1 MKKFLFSILLIVS
14 FTTLKAQSYI
24 SLNNDESKPLFTI
37 ISSTHE
43 ETVIEYNFQ
52 GFYVKDIETSQG
64 IKKSVTMKGAS
75 PLLVAG
81 EPDLC
86 RYSRSLIIPDMAD
99 MQVKVLSVDYLDFQN
114 MEIIPSKG
122 NLTRDID
129 PANVP
134 YTWGRTYTQNDV
146 FPGTYASLSEPYILR
161 DYRGI
166 TLNVMPFRYNH
177 QDHSLR
183 VVKTIRIKVYKE
195 SDNSTNSPF
204 VRTKSLSKVD
214 ENFDQLYDKHF
225 INYSQAK
232 YTPITE
238 RGRILVISKP
248 EYVSAMAPYVQ
259 WKNRIGYPTEIVSTA
274 VTGTT
279 STAIK
284 TYVTNYYNTKGLTF
298 LLFVGD
304 GGSGQIPPITSGVSG
319 PSDNAYAYITGNDHY
334 PEFYVGRFSAESV
347 ADVDVQVLR
356 TLTYEQNPNT
366 SNNWMNRV
374 LGIASSQGAGDDN
387 EYDYEHI
394 RNLQTQLFNY
404 EYVVKYELFDGSQ
417 GGLDAPGN
425 PTASNVSNI
434 VNDGVGLILYTG
446 HGSQTSFVT
455 TGFSNSDISNLTN
468 TTKWP
473 FILSVACVNGDF
485 SSGTC
490 FAEAW
495 LRART
500 GTTPKGAIATI
511 MSTINQSWNPP
522 MEGHDEMVNVLCETS
537 PGNIKHTFGGIVM
550 SGCMKMNDSYG
561 TGGYDMTDT
570 WTVFG
575 DPSLVIRTDTPKTM
589 TVSHLQAIPI
599 GSSQLVVNC
608 NKNGAY
614 ITVTL
619 NDSIIGTGI
628 VSGGTATIN
637 FTPLS
642 YIDTLFVTATKY
654 NYIPYMGEVS
664 VVPASG
670 PYVVYNSAS
679 INDAGGNNNGKADFG
694 ENILLNLSL
703 SNVGVANASNVVA
716 TISTT
721 NSSVSITDA
730 TENYGTINAG
740 SVKNMNDAYSVA
752 INNDII
758 DQTNVVFS
766 LNATN
771 GSDSWNSSFG
781 IVLNS
786 PVLNIGNIVIDDA
799 AGNNNGKLDPGETVT
814 IHIQSLNIGHATY
827 PSATGTLT
835 SNSSTLS
842 IVNGFASIGNLNPNI
857 PVNATFTV
865 TVDVSAT
872 IGSSA
877 TFTYVLGTGFYQ
889 VQKSF
894 SLKIGIVD
902 ENFESGDLTQYSWAT
917 SGNKPW
923 FVTTNNPYEGTY
935 CSQSGAISNNQ
946 TSIMSIA
953 WDVAFNDS
961 ISFYRKVSCEYGS
974 QYGQQWDWL
983 DFSIDGASKAWWDG
997 EKSWARVAY
1006 PVNAGQHT
1014 FKWKYEKDY
1023 TSSAGSDAAW
1033 IDYIVLPP
1041 LATPAGCQNISF
1053 NFGIYPNPASE
1064 TLYIDVNLASQD
1076 NVKIELLD
1084 NSGRLID
1091 ILFNG
1096 NMTAGINRNI
1106 VDVSNLSGGAYFIR
1120 VVTSEGSLTRMIMT
1134 SGK

>member
-1 MKKFLFSILLIVS
+1 MLQI
-14 FTTLKAQSYI
+14 
-24 SLNNDESKPLFTI
+24 TI
-37 ISSTHE
+37 I
-43 ETVIEYNFQ
+43 Q
-52 GFYVKDIETSQG
+52 
-64 IKKSVTMKGAS
+64 
-75 PLLVAG
+75 
-81 EPDLC
+81 
-86 RYSRSLIIPDMAD
+86 RS
-99 MQVKVLSVDYLDFQN
+99 Y
-114 MEIIPSKG
+114 
-122 NLTRDID
+122 
-129 PANVP
+129 
-134 YTWGRTYTQNDV
+134 
-146 FPGTYASLSEPYILR
+146 
-161 DYRGI
+161 
-166 TLNVMPFRYNH
+166 
-177 QDHSLR
+177 
-183 VVKTIRIKVYKE
+183 
-195 SDNSTNSPF
+195 
-204 VRTKSLSKVD
+204 
-214 ENFDQLYDKHF
+214 
-225 INYSQAK
+225 
-232 YTPITE
+232 
-238 RGRILVISKP
+238 
-248 EYVSAMAPYVQ
+248 
-259 WKNRIGYPTEIVSTA
+259 
-274 VTGTT
+274 
-279 STAIK
+279 
-284 TYVTNYYNTKGLTF
+284 F
-298 LLFVGD
+298 LAFVGD

-575 DPSLVIRTDTPKTM
+575 DPSLVIRTDTPKTL

-599 GSSQLVVNC
+599 VSRQLVVNC

-716 TISTT
+716 
-721 NSSVSITDA
+721 
-730 TENYGTINAG
+730 
-740 SVKNMNDAYSVA
+740 
-752 INNDII
+752 
-758 DQTNVVFS
+758 
-766 LNATN
+766 
-771 GSDSWNSSFG
+771 
-781 IVLNS
+781 
-786 PVLNIGNIVIDDA
+786 
-799 AGNNNGKLDPGETVT
+799 
-814 IHIQSLNIGHATY
+814 
-827 PSATGTLT
+827 
-835 SNSSTLS
+835 
-842 IVNGFASIGNLNPNI
+842 
-857 PVNATFTV
+857 
-865 TVDVSAT
+865 
-872 IGSSA
+872 
-877 TFTYVLGTGFYQ
+877 
-889 VQKSF
+889 
-894 SLKIGIVD
+894 
-902 ENFESGDLTQYSWAT
+902 NF
-917 SGNKPW
+917 
-923 FVTTNNPYEGTY
+923 
-935 CSQSGAISNNQ
+935 NNQ
-946 TSIMSIA
+946 
-953 WDVAFNDS
+953 FF
-961 ISFYRKVSCEYGS
+961 SFY
-974 QYGQQWDWL
+974 
-983 DFSIDGASKAWWDG
+983 
-997 EKSWARVAY
+997 
-1006 PVNAGQHT
+1006 
-1014 FKWKYEKDY
+1014 
-1023 TSSAGSDAAW
+1023 
-1033 IDYIVLPP
+1033 
-1041 LATPAGCQNISF
+1041 
-1053 NFGIYPNPASE
+1053 
-1064 TLYIDVNLASQD
+1064 
-1076 NVKIELLD
+1076 
-1084 NSGRLID
+1084 
-1091 ILFNG
+1091 
-1096 NMTAGINRNI
+1096 NRC
-1106 VDVSNLSGGAYFIR
+1106 Y
-1120 VVTSEGSLTRMIMT
+1120 
-1134 SGK
+1134 